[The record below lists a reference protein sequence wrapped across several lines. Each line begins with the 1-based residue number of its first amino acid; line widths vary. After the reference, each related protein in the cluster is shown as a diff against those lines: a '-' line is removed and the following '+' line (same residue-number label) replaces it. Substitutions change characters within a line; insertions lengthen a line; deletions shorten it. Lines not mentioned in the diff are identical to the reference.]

1 MFPPMLLYVR
11 VSTPERP
18 GHGIWLP
25 LFLVWLILLPIV
37 VLVLLLTMLTDVV
50 LFLAGQ
56 SYHHYTLLLL
66 GGFGVLGATRGTLVS
81 IRTNDNVVDIDFV

>member
-11 VSTPERP
+11 VGTLERP
-18 GHGIWLP
+18 GFGIWLP

-37 VLVLLLTMLTDVV
+37 ALVLSVTVLADVV
-50 LFLAGQ
+50 LYLAGR

-66 GGFGVLGATRGTLVS
+66 RSFGVLGATRGMVVS
-81 IRTNDNVVDIDFV
+81 IRSEEHVIDIELV